1 MTSLHGFPCH
11 HVVYTGF
18 SPAVFIQFQK
28 NMQNKQIYG
37 MIESKKQKVQEG

>member
-1 MTSLHGFPCH
+1 MTSLHGFPYH

-18 SPAVFIQFQK
+18 SPTIFNQLQK
-28 NMQNKQIYG
+28 RMQNKQIYG